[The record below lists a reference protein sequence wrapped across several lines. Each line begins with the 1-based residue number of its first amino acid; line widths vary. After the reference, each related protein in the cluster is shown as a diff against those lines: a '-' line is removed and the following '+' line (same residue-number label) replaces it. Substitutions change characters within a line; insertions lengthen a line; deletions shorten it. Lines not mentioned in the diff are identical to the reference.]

1 MIQKLRQILLTQYI
15 GAIVIAIV
23 AAHCVEPFIRL
34 ILSIIWHWVILW
46 RIPAGAFSEPPS
58 RDFDWA
64 AAVYSFVDVLLNGA
78 VAYGL
83 MRWLY
88 FGHEASAVPEVA
100 EPKPPLPQA
109 TEHNS

>member
-1 MIQKLRQILLTQYI
+1 MLPKIRQILSTQYI

-23 AAHCVEPFIRL
+23 AAHCVQTSTIL
-34 ILSIIWHWVILW
+34 VLSILWHWVIVW
-46 RIPAGAFSEPPS
+46 RTPVSVFGESPS
-58 RDFDWA
+58 RNFDWA
-64 AAVYSFVDVLLNGA
+64 AAVYNFVDVLLNGA